1 MSVYEMEIQ
10 VRFTDQDPMGH
21 VNNAVYADY
30 LQQARTDYFDDVL
43 DEPLE
48 AIDTVI
54 VKLEIEYLEPISLDN
69 TVRVTIDVP
78 RLGESSIPMTY
89 EILADGEVAA
99 TAETV
104 QVCWD
109 RAAGS
114 SAPMPERW
122 RERMTAYHELD

>member
-1 MSVYEMEIQ
+1 MSRYEMPIQ

-30 LQQARTDYFDDVL
+30 LQQARTDYFADVL

-54 VKLEIEYLEPISLDN
+54 VHLEIDYIEPL
-69 TVRVTIDVP
+69 TLGQEVVVTIDIP
-78 RLGESSIPMTY
+78 DLGESSIPMEY
-89 EILADGEVAA
+89 EIRADGEVAA

-109 RAAGS
+109 REAGS
-114 SAPMPERW
+114 SAPVPEEW
-122 RERMTAYHELD
+122 RTRITAYHDL